1 MLAVP
6 PPEKNPSTIQ
16 KKWGGSVDGETNHAY
31 LPNSARTPLP
41 SLYQFPF
48 LFLFSHFGAPSAY
61 TSMTARAFLG
71 LSDGLREAF
80 AKAQDDE
87 TLRYLQVKIVNE
99 DTLSTVGSKQ
109 RGGDLATDFDDLAQV
124 RRHPAG
130 YSGNIHRSVS
140 PRDRNHHASMKD
152 ILLICCLRSS
162 KQQVILQPRTAK
174 IPPRRASVCT

>member
-1 MLAVP
+1 
-6 PPEKNPSTIQ
+6 
-16 KKWGGSVDGETNHAY
+16 
-31 LPNSARTPLP
+31 
-41 SLYQFPF
+41 
-48 LFLFSHFGAPSAY
+48 
-61 TSMTARAFLG
+61 MTARAFLS
-71 LSDGLREAF
+71 LSDELREAF

-99 DTLSTVGSKQ
+99 DTLSRVGSKQ

-124 RRHPAG
+124 RWHPAG

-174 IPPRRASVCT
+174 